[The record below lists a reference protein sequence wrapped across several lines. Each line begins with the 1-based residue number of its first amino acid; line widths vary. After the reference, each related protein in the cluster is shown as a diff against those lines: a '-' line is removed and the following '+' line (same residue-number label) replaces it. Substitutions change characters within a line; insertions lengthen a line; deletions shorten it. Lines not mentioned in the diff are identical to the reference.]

1 MLQVVQGGKEFC
13 SEKQGESDR
22 VGMEKG
28 FAYFKNRMLS
38 SVVTTSPPEPD
49 LDLLLASYEVQHHG
63 QGKTFL
69 SPNVPPSPL
78 LKSPQDEVIA
88 NQV

>member
-49 LDLLLASYEVQHHG
+49 LDLLLASYEV
-63 QGKTFL
+63 
-69 SPNVPPSPL
+69 
-78 LKSPQDEVIA
+78 
-88 NQV
+88 